1 MIQTYSM
8 ILWSNASKEIFEKS
22 LLKANNLL
30 ANLKELG
37 PELSPNYITA
47 RKKKDIMEFRGD
59 LDTLKDL
66 LLNGI
71 NKEGKIL
78 LDDLGYS
85 VSFIS
90 SLLNDDSASIRLNIG
105 VSNSRFSN
113 NFVVDFP
120 VSFPINNNQIIEK
133 LIKLYKRC
141 VIIFNPY
148 WACISN
154 NLNMERYENY
164 MVNKIPVTIHWI
176 NYFDSEVSDKLGEKA
191 ILIAPVNAKEKFHKG
206 YFVMLKRTP
215 LDDNS
220 MKDIILQQNIN
231 KFFKL

>member
-30 ANLKELG
+30 AVLKEFG

-47 RKKKDIMEFRGD
+47 RKKKDIMEFKGD

-78 LDDLGYS
+78 LDDLGYG
-85 VSFIS
+85 VSFFS

-105 VSNSRFSN
+105 VSNSR
-113 NFVVDFP
+113 
-120 VSFPINNNQIIEK
+120 
-133 LIKLYKRC
+133 
-141 VIIFNPY
+141 
-148 WACISN
+148 
-154 NLNMERYENY
+154 
-164 MVNKIPVTIHWI
+164 
-176 NYFDSEVSDKLGEKA
+176 YF
-191 ILIAPVNAKEKFHKG
+191 
-206 YFVMLKRTP
+206 
-215 LDDNS
+215 
-220 MKDIILQQNIN
+220 
-231 KFFKL
+231 